1 MNENQQQNN
10 IDNNLFGDRDQ
21 IIAYFQEMTRIDD
34 IDQCLALLETSNWN
48 LEDAVQSYLAQNDL
62 MHQEVEEPIV
72 VDKTNSTED
81 IPNVINQI
89 QLDSNIPR
97 YRPIINHQ
105 PTIIS
110 SIQEMA
116 FTNFLTDTRR
126 YLEFEIEFK
135 NFKKYFRVADSETI
149 GFLKRL
155 CETEFGIP
163 FEKQVLKGWKDRD
176 PTLINT
182 NVNEI
187 KLRELNL
194 PLKTTLFLLRQKD
207 DIIKESNETSNK
219 SPLKIHP
226 IEQCTYEIFI
236 NLKNSIEQVATTSAN
251 CDNNNKKNF
260 KLKYDSN
267 QTFSKLKQDLT
278 KLTNLRIK
286 NQDWY
291 WKIPDDQQST
301 MKDDNKLISESLI
314 QVPKI
319 YDNSL
324 LYDLKQYLYN
334 LYIQQ
339 YSNKA
344 CNIFKLEFY
353 VKSNQQN
360 SSTSNNND
368 ESISDEEH
376 SESYYEEEDDLNF
389 EPEVK
394 TLKRKTLISD
404 DHTCEYEAVEQFNK
418 EFSERYGSL
427 IPLFFLGS
435 LEDAI
440 KESIMLPAND
450 RKLLAIYLHSDSTIY
465 CNIFCST
472 IFCNEEI
479 INFLSI
485 NYVLWPWD
493 ITSQK
498 NEEYFYNLCLKHL
511 GGSMVI
517 TTIKQ
522 FKNKLPALILLTRVR
537 SNNEIIAVIEG
548 DSTKENLLMS
558 LIQSDEMFQQQRSK
572 DVIEEKQRDDR
583 ERIKR
588 EQDAAYQASLDYDK
602 AKRQKQEEEIMK
614 ELEIKREQEK
624 YKLKLE
630 KEFND
635 KKILFT
641 NKLKPEPQST
651 YDNSKELTTIRVKE
665 IDGKMLQRRFNINDP
680 LEQFIYYLGSLGYF
694 AEKYKLLTTWPR
706 RDLTFEPKNKSLKE
720 LNLYPQE
727 TIILEERDEG

>member
-1 MNENQQQNN
+1 MNVNEQQNN

-62 MHQEVEEPIV
+62 MHQEVVEEPIV

-89 QLDSNIPR
+89 QLDRNIPR
-97 YRPIINHQ
+97 YRPIINHHQ

-116 FTNFLTDTRR
+116 FTNFLTDSRR

-135 NFKKYFRVADSETI
+135 NLKKFFRVVDSETI

-155 CETEFGIP
+155 CETEFDIP
-163 FEKQVLKGWKDRD
+163 YEKQILKGWKDRD

-194 PLKTTLFLLRQKD
+194 PLKTTLFLFRQKD
-207 DIIKESNETSNK
+207 DIIKESNETSK

-251 CDNNNKKNF
+251 SDNNDKNFF

-291 WKIPDDQQST
+291 WKIPDDQQS
-301 MKDDNKLISESLI
+301 MKDDNKFTSESLI
-314 QVPKI
+314 QIPKI

-339 YSNKA
+339 NSNKA

-360 SSTSNNND
+360 SSTSNNNND

-376 SESYYEEEDDLNF
+376 SESYYEEEEEDDLNF

-493 ITSQK
+493 ITLQK

-558 LIQSDEMFQQQRSK
+558 LINQMKCFNNNAVKMLLKRNNEM
-572 DVIEEKQRDDR
+572 I
-583 ERIKR
+583 
-588 EQDAAYQASLDYDK
+588 
-602 AKRQKQEEEIMK
+602 
-614 ELEIKREQEK
+614 
-624 YKLKLE
+624 E
-630 KEFND
+630 KESNV
-635 KKILFT
+635 
-641 NKLKPEPQST
+641 N
-651 YDNSKELTTIRVKE
+651 
-665 IDGKMLQRRFNINDP
+665 KMLPIKQV
-680 LEQFIYYLGSLGYF
+680 
-694 AEKYKLLTTWPR
+694 
-706 RDLTFEPKNKSLKE
+706 
-720 LNLYPQE
+720 
-727 TIILEERDEG
+727 